1 MSPSPIPQPYSEDP
15 IFRDRVRRAREMSPG
30 QKLLVR
36 IELFELSCEIARAGI
51 RAQSP
56 ELDDEGVE
64 QELRRRLEIQ
74 RRLQEKDLYRPY
86 RVEDLESSP

>member
-1 MSPSPIPQPYSEDP
+1 MSPSPSQRSSSEDP

-30 QKLLVR
+30 ERFAAGL
-36 IELFELSCEIARAGI
+36 ELFEFSCDMARAGI

-74 RRLQEKDLYRPY
+74 RRLEEKDIYRPLAM
-86 RVEDLESSP
+86 EDLESSP